1 MLLSSSAD
9 NLQPRSS
16 DHAEMSP
23 WHLGGKRYSLL
34 VQNKVQT
41 DQHRS
46 CTRWTRDGER
56 EREMMDAPRLQKNA
70 EKSRTLF
77 FIHLLSDRSDGP
89 FFFPRAGTHRLL
101 VHRRRALTLNKTKS
115 ESVQNV
121 YRYRCNNTRNMSR
134 LTDVPSPSQVTMV
147 KQCMLFIYIYI
158 HSRVKKQYEAS
169 AKVCTPPSLIFC
181 LYNCLHPYMYKE
193 RTEQLCNVHR
203 LHISSWHVSSLFVSF
218 ENKRRESSYTPPSSG
233 QVYIQSTLQTIQVSF
248 AALGDVWFG
257 PVLTLINQ
265 FSWHWFELSEWI
277 ASPF

>member
-41 DQHRS
+41 HQHRS
-46 CTRWTRDGER
+46 CTRWRRDGER

-89 FFFPRAGTHRLL
+89 FF
-101 VHRRRALTLNKTKS
+101 
-115 ESVQNV
+115 
-121 YRYRCNNTRNMSR
+121 
-134 LTDVPSPSQVTMV
+134 SPSRDAQAVSTPPAGINAKQNKIWIRSECLQVQVQQHTQHV
-147 KQCMLFIYIYI
+147 QVDRCSFTITSNNGQTVHAIHIYISI
-158 HSRVKKQYEAS
+158 VGWKNNMKRVQKFAP
-169 AKVCTPPSLIFC
+169 PPSLIFC

-218 ENKRRESSYTPPSSG
+218 ENKRRESNYTPPSSG